1 MTKTVTVVQLY
12 ETGHARITR
21 LVRSNG
27 RWTAGVSVT
36 TDELTK
42 FERDLIL
49 RPKILPLEDSGGSH
63 EKRENHSDL

>member
-1 MTKTVTVVQLY
+1 MTKTVTVIQLF

-21 LVRSNG
+21 LRHTNG
-27 RWTAGVSVT
+27 RWSAGLSVT

-49 RPKILPLEDSGGSH
+49 RPKILPLKTEASGERH
-63 EKRENHSDL
+63 EERKEH